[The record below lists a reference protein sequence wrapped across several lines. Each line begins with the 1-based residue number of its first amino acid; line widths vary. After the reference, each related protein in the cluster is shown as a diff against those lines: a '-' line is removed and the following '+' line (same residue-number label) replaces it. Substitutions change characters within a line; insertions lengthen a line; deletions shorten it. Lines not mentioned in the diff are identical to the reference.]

1 MLLFRP
7 WHHFWFFNFQGN
19 IVYKYNSPSSSC
31 PLWSAPIVSSPA
43 LGQTYQGFPPVV
55 RRTQRWTLHYDV
67 EMFIQLL
74 MFTVIVCKSLAI
86 KIHIKRLRL
95 ALIKKTYY
103 SPSCIHLELCLSL
116 FYLDGVL
123 LDLDHQPLRL
133 VRSLQQLRP
142 EGRQLV
148 LHRAHL

>member
-1 MLLFRP
+1 
-7 WHHFWFFNFQGN
+7 
-19 IVYKYNSPSSSC
+19 
-31 PLWSAPIVSSPA
+31 
-43 LGQTYQGFPPVV
+43 
-55 RRTQRWTLHYDV
+55 
-67 EMFIQLL
+67 MFIQLL

-95 ALIKKTYY
+95 AFIKKTYY